1 MERCV
6 FNGIKEHV
14 YHLISKS
21 QHGFVQGRSCVTQLL
36 EVFDII
42 GSHLDCGGQIDAI
55 YLDMS
60 EAFDKVSHSK
70 FIKKFKNHHGFGG
83 NLLQW
88 FGSYL
93 SDRCQSVTIPP
104 GGSSEYQPVSS
115 GVPQGSI
122 LGPMLFLIFV
132 NYLPEAVTAC
142 DVASFAD
149 DTKIYKVIKT
159 PENTSELQKDLDSL
173 NSWANEAGMTF
184 NTKKSKVMRISCKR
198 NPVERSYSLN
208 SKPLQLSEAE
218 KDLGVWITENLTWSQ
233 QVTEVY
239 MKANKLLGFIRRNS
253 RSIKS
258 TQIRRS
264 IYLALVRSHLGHAT
278 QLWAP
283 QSKVL
288 IKQLGA
294 SNAELQNMYSVCL
307 SAVNS
312 HTKKD

>member
-1 MERCV
+1 M
-6 FNGIKEHV
+6 
-14 YHLISKS
+14 
-21 QHGFVQGRSCVTQLL
+21 HGF
-36 EVFDII
+36 
-42 GSHLDCGGQIDAI
+42 
-55 YLDMS
+55 
-60 EAFDKVSHSK
+60 
-70 FIKKFKNHHGFGG
+70 GFGG

-93 SDRCQSVTIPP
+93 SGRCQRVTTPE
-104 GGSSEYQPVSS
+104 GSSEYQPVSS

-132 NYLPEAVTAC
+132 NDLPEAVTAC
-142 DVASFAD
+142 DVASFVD
-149 DTKIYKVIKT
+149 DTKIFKVIKR

-173 NSWANEAGMTF
+173 SSWANETGMTF
-184 NTKKSKVMRISCKR
+184 NTKKSKVMRISLKR

-218 KDLGVWITENLTWSQ
+218 KDLGVWITENLTWSR